1 MPVFLSLL
9 ISMKSQSI
17 SELVSVD
24 VTELSALFVLI
35 LGVFFF
41 PRAHGTSAFSRS
53 LYNTHL
59 KMDHANSAQC
69 PFQ

>member
-41 PRAHGTSAFSRS
+41 SKSSWYKCIFKVIIQYSFENGS
-53 LYNTHL
+53 
-59 KMDHANSAQC
+59 C
-69 PFQ
+69 